1 MKRGDIYL
9 ATLDPTM
16 GSEIKKTRPVIII
29 SSDINNRNSDVI
41 TIIPITS
48 SVSRV
53 FPFEVRLNVRNKT
66 GKAQCNQIRAISKQR
81 IAGEKISSLT
91 NLEIK
96 LIEQALKLHL
106 SLDK

>member
-1 MKRGDIYL
+1 MKRGDIYF

-29 SSDINNRNSDVI
+29 SSDINNKNSDVI
-41 TIIPITS
+41 TVIPITS

-53 FPFEVRLNVRNKT
+53 FPFEVRLNVRNTK

-81 IAGEKISSLT
+81 ISSEKLSSLT
-91 NLEIK
+91 NSEIK